1 MKLPRRRFL
10 HLAAGLAALPAL
22 PRLAEAQAYPT
33 RPIKLVAPFPP
44 GGSIDLTA
52 RLIGQW
58 LTERLGQ
65 PFVIEDRPGA
75 GTNIATEAVV
85 KAAPDGY
92 TLLVV
97 DASPAI
103 NATLYNNLNFV
114 FLRNIAPVTC
124 IIRTPLIMV
133 VNPAVPAKI
142 LPEFIAYAKD
152 NPAKVTMASA
162 GTGTLSHIAG
172 ELFKMMTGIDVL
184 HVLYRG
190 DCLAEIAQEFQR
202 WWAAVSQ

>member
-1 MKLPRRRFL
+1 
-10 HLAAGLAALPAL
+10 
-22 PRLAEAQAYPT
+22 
-33 RPIKLVAPFPP
+33 
-44 GGSIDLTA
+44 
-52 RLIGQW
+52 
-58 LTERLGQ
+58 
-65 PFVIEDRPGA
+65 
-75 GTNIATEAVV
+75 
-85 KAAPDGY
+85 
-92 TLLVV
+92 
-97 DASPAI
+97 
-103 NATLYNNLNFV
+103 
-114 FLRNIAPVTC
+114 
-124 IIRTPLIMV
+124 MV

-184 HVLYRG
+184 HVPYRG